1 MNLAQIEVAKKIVKN
16 HGVKGFRKLKLKRP
30 MWVIG
35 KQTIK
40 INKYTALR
48 MIERLE
54 EEGFTITQ
62 RDVTMQMVE
71 NEMIDTITITV

>member
-1 MNLAQIEVAKKIVKN
+1 MNQLQVEAAKKIVKN

-35 KQTIK
+35 KQTVK
-40 INKYTALR
+40 INQHTARR